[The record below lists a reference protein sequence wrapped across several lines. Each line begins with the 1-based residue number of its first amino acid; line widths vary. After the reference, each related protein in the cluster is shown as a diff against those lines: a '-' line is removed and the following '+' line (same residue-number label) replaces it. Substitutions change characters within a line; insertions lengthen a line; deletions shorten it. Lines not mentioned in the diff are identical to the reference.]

1 MATLSPYIAQGVYA
15 GQKQNLKVNE
25 LMLWLTVGKGKLKSL
40 SDFEVTIEGEIDFI
54 GYKGDLNIY
63 LHLSDQNAAATS
75 GPCVFKLNTY
85 QDKNAAYIAQNGVLT
100 INAVLGGH
108 KQSIALS
115 RYRRKGYTKCELKG
129 YTNVT
134 AYLEPKR

>member
-1 MATLSPYIAQGVYA
+1 MATLLPYIAEGVYA
-15 GQKQNLKVNE
+15 GQKQGLKVNE
-25 LMLWLTVGKGKLKSL
+25 LMLWLTVGKGELKSL
-40 SDFEVTIEGEIDFI
+40 SDFEVAIAGKIDFV

-63 LHLSDQNAAATS
+63 LHLSDQDAAAAS

-85 QDKNAAYIAQNGVLT
+85 RDEDATYTAQKGVLT

-129 YTNVT
+129 HTNVT
-134 AYLEPKR
+134 AYLEPKK